1 MKCRKHPHLLQ
12 INTWV
17 WLERLSRQAGRPVQL
32 GDVAD
37 EHWDRLQG
45 QGFDLVYLLGVWQR
59 SSAGRRLF
67 RTDAKAF
74 AGFDAA
80 LPAWT
85 VENIVGSP
93 FSITAYAPDARIGDW
108 DQIDAVRDR
117 LAARGMGLI
126 LDFIPN
132 HVGPDHP
139 WVTDAPDRLICG
151 RLADF
156 KRDPSAFILVEPQD
170 GAPYFVARGR
180 DPYFA
185 PWADT
190 AQIDHFSPA
199 ARTAMIESLRSIAAH
214 CDGLRCDMAML
225 VLNDV
230 FAKTWSHLLDGRPVP
245 ATEFWSDAVGALPK
259 DFIWIAEAY
268 WGLEAPLQALGFS
281 YTYDKCLYDDLLA
294 ADAGRTRAHL
304 GGDSAAQSRMAR
316 FIENHDEPRACAH
329 FGRDRVP
336 GLTAVIATLPGLRFF
351 HDGQFEGRRIHVP
364 MPLDRA
370 ADEPADAALQA
381 ICARILRLADDP
393 VFHDG
398 TWSPAPV
405 EPAGDGTSGQLIAYH
420 WRLDD
425 AFRLLVLNV
434 NGAAAQGRVMIAG
447 EVASGVSYAFNDLL
461 NDAIYVR
468 DGEEL
473 VERGIYV
480 RLDGF
485 AAHVFCVTARAL

>member
-1 MKCRKHPHLLQ
+1 VKCRKHPHLLQ

-17 WLERLSRQAGRPVQL
+17 WLASLSREAGRTMQI
-32 GDVAD
+32 GDVSG
-37 EHWDRLQG
+37 EHWDRMQA
-45 QGFDLVYLLGVWQR
+45 QGFDLIYLLGIWQR
-59 SSAGRRLF
+59 SAVGRRLF

-74 AGFDAA
+74 PVFDAA

-85 VENIVGSP
+85 MENIVGSP
-93 FSITAYAPDARIGDW
+93 FSITGYVPDAHIGGW
-108 DQIDAVRDR
+108 DQIEAVRDR
-117 LAARGMGLI
+117 LARRGMRLI

-139 WVTDAPDRLICG
+139 WVTDNPDYLIRG
-151 RLADF
+151 RLDDF
-156 KRDPSAFILVEPQD
+156 RRDPKAFILVEPPN

-190 AQIDHFSPA
+190 AQIDHFSKPA
-199 ARTAMIESLRSIAAH
+199 RAAMIDSLQSIGAH

-230 FAKTWSHLLDGRPVP
+230 FAKTWSHLLDGRPAP
-245 ATEFWSDAVGALPK
+245 ATEFWSDAVRALPE
-259 DFIWIAEAY
+259 DFIWLAEAY
-268 WGLEAPLQALGFS
+268 WGLELPLQAQGFS

-294 ADAGRTRAHL
+294 ADAGRTRAQL
-304 GGDSAAQSRMAR
+304 GGDFAAQSRMAR

-329 FGRDRVP
+329 FGRDRLP
-336 GLTAVIATLPGLRFF
+336 SLTALIATLPGLRFF

-381 ICARILRLADDP
+381 ICARILHIANDP

-398 TWSPAPV
+398 GWSLAKV
-405 EPAGDGTSGQLIAYH
+405 EPAGDDTSGQLIAYR
-420 WRLDD
+420 WRLADS
-425 AFRLLVLNV
+425 FRLVVLNM
-434 NGAAAQGRVMIAG
+434 NGTAAQGRVTIDGA
-447 EVASGVSYAFNDLL
+447 VASEATYAFNDLL
-461 NDAIYVR
+461 NDAVYVR
-468 DGEEL
+468 EGREL
-473 VERGIYV
+473 VEHGLYV

-485 AAHVFCVTARAL
+485 AAHVFAVGV